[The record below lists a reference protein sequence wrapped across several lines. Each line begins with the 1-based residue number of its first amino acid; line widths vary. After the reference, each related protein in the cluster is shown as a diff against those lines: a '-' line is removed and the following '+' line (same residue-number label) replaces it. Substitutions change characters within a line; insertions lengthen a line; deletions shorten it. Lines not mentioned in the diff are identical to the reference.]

1 MGRSTSGECG
11 FVFSLAMLTSNRFE
25 IFDEPWK
32 YTYNTPTQQWE
43 TQWGLMDANRVLKPN
58 VTIPSCGGKTA
69 S

>member
-1 MGRSTSGECG
+1 LVSDTWCDL
-11 FVFSLAMLTSNRFE
+11 FYTILIDYRFE

-43 TQWGLMDANRVLKPN
+43 TQWGLMDSNRVLKPN